1 MATCLCDALLVPASP
16 IAEVKLLRMNCSVEF
31 RYLRGGMRRAHATSF
46 QVFRNSVRRRLV
58 SVLAVES
65 TRHAWEWSISARAE
79 R

>member
-46 QVFRNSVRRRLV
+46 QVFRNSV
-58 SVLAVES
+58 LAVES